1 MIKELNWESVC
12 VEDIFNNI
20 TYTTENPLILKT
32 ESVFKEGNKIK
43 RVKKEER
50 FDLTKNNLLSELLE
64 NGDEKDIQFH
74 QKGILRLFRKYNNKH
89 LTEIVSGLSEND
101 WIIMGPDVRKVLEIS
116 PLTFCGNLIID
127 NVLENKCILGNR
139 STRCFMN
146 KETFEYY
153 FDKDSISVLVLI

>member
-1 MIKELNWESVC
+1 MKV
-12 VEDIFNNI
+12 
-20 TYTTENPLILKT
+20 
-32 ESVFKEGNKIK
+32 
-43 RVKKEER
+43 
-50 FDLTKNNLLSELLE
+50 E

>member
-1 MIKELNWESVC
+1 MITELNWESVC

-32 ESVFKEGNKIK
+32 ESVFKEGGEIK
-43 RVKKEER
+43 RIKKEEI
-50 FDLTKNNLLSELLE
+50 FDLTKNDLLSELLE
-64 NGDEKDIQFH
+64 NGDEKDIHFH
-74 QKGILRLFRKYNNKH
+74 QKGILRLFRKYNNKPI
-89 LTEIVSGLSEND
+89 TEILYGLSEDD
-101 WIIMGPDVRKVLEIS
+101 WVIMGPDVGKILEIS
-116 PLTFCGNLIID
+116 PNRFCGNLIID
-127 NVLENKCILGNR
+127 SRLENKCILGDR